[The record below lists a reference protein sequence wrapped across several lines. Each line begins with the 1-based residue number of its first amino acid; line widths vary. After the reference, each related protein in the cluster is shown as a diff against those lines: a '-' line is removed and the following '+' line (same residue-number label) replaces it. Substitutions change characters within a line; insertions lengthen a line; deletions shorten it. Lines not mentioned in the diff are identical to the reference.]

1 MSVDILFELLLKI
14 MIKYY
19 KKIITRLT
27 DFQIYRNIQKDKK
40 MYIII

>member
-1 MSVDILFELLLKI
+1 MSVDILFKLLLKI

>member
-1 MSVDILFELLLKI
+1 MSVDILFKLLLKI

-40 MYIII
+40 MHIII